1 MRLTNT
7 SHTAVFQAL
16 SLPFDNPPLDMLS
29 GQQSGVRLCWGMG
42 GSFDKSRV
50 LQERSQSAQLRA
62 DQPALRTNSPTDQ
75 RRMLEPYYH
84 NILIFVVVFPSC
96 LNYGCVHD
104 EARPEQSRLRRQ
116 LDPMKAQAMAP
127 LTEVGAKLSAV
138 TSRAVLAATAA
149 AAVLAAALMPAQATP
164 VITNGSFE
172 TVTTASSTEFGTRY
186 GGQVV
191 TGWTTGGYN
200 FLFKPGTAD
209 TTGAPNEY
217 GTALKLWGP
226 GNGSANGL
234 TASSP
239 AGGNFIGADGAFGQA
254 AIQQIITGLD
264 VNSVASITFYWAGAQ
279 QYNFNGPSTEAWQ
292 VTLGNETH
300 STQVVNNAEH
310 GFTGWQKA
318 TLSFVVTSSTEVLSF
333 LALGTPAGV
342 PPFSLLDGVSISEV
356 PEPTSLALVGAGLE
370 AAGLL
375 SRRRRM
381 KA

>member
-1 MRLTNT
+1 
-7 SHTAVFQAL
+7 
-16 SLPFDNPPLDMLS
+16 
-29 GQQSGVRLCWGMG
+29 
-42 GSFDKSRV
+42 
-50 LQERSQSAQLRA
+50 
-62 DQPALRTNSPTDQ
+62 
-75 RRMLEPYYH
+75 
-84 NILIFVVVFPSC
+84 
-96 LNYGCVHD
+96 
-104 EARPEQSRLRRQ
+104 
-116 LDPMKAQAMAP
+116 MAF
-127 LTEVGAKLSAV
+127 LTEAGTKLTAL
-138 TSRAVLAATAA
+138 TARTVLAATAA
-149 AAVLAAALMPAQATP
+149 GAALALALASAQATP

-172 TVTTASSTEFGTRY
+172 TVTAASSTEFGTRY

-209 TTGAPNEY
+209 TTGAANEY
-217 GTALKLWGP
+217 GQQLKLWGP
-226 GNGSANGL
+226 GDGSANGL
-234 TASSP
+234 TAASP
-239 AGGNFIGADGAFGQA
+239 AGGNFIGADGAYGQA

-356 PEPTSLALVGAGLE
+356 PEPASLALMGTGLGIAGLP
-370 AAGLL
+370 A
-375 SRRRRM
+375 RRRR
-381 KA
+381 AAF